1 MRFIIKDSIKQYH
14 ITLAIFSIT
23 LSLSPFTLNGLAFA
37 LPQNETNQLAQRAGI
52 IEKLGNYISLD
63 STFTD
68 DEGNTKDLSKRLKE
82 NLPTIIAPVYFECP
96 RLCTLTQEGL
106 LKAINQSSL
115 TLGVDFQVLSVSFNH
130 KETSIQAK
138 ERADVYH
145 ESIEEKEGLK
155 ASEWKF
161 LVGEQNQV
169 ETLMKEIGFNY
180 EYDQGEYMHA
190 AGLIVIGPNGL
201 ISRYLYGIEFPKR
214 DFELAII
221 EASEGKV
228 GSFIDR
234 ALMFCFRYD
243 HIQGQYTLAIWN
255 IIRIVSVAFAIIMAG
270 VLVLMRVKELRKM
283 KKDL

>member
-1 MRFIIKDSIKQYH
+1 MKFITKDLIKLTFLKF
-14 ITLAIFSIT
+14 IFCCT
-23 LSLSPFTLNGLAFA
+23 FSLSSFSSNGLAFA

-52 IEKLGNYISLD
+52 IEKLGNYISLN

-68 DEGNTKDLSKRLKE
+68 NEGKTLDLSKRLKE
-82 NLPTIIAPVYFECP
+82 NIPTIIAPVYFECP
-96 RLCTLTQEGL
+96 RLCTLTQDGL
-106 LKAINQSSL
+106 LKAINKSSL
-115 TLGVDFQVLSVSFNH
+115 RLGVDFQVLSVSFNH
-130 KETSIQAK
+130 KETSIQAR
-138 ERADVYH
+138 ERSEVYH
-145 ESIEEKEGLK
+145 ESLEKKEGLI

-161 LVGEQNQV
+161 LVGNQSEI

-214 DFELAII
+214 DFELALI

-228 GSFIDR
+228 GSFINR

-255 IIRIVSVAFAIIMAG
+255 IIRVVSVAFAIIMAG
-270 VLVLMRVKELRKM
+270 VLILMRVREVRKM
-283 KKDL
+283 KMNS